1 MCRQEQCLLLEG
13 NYSSLSRYQR
23 ETERACV
30 NKKIEAR
37 MGLVTASG
45 LGPAATRSVQAE
57 KVPVGLFQKYVNNSE
72 VYVL

>member
-1 MCRQEQCLLLEG
+1 
-13 NYSSLSRYQR
+13 
-23 ETERACV
+23 
-30 NKKIEAR
+30 